1 MYRENSKDSNYVIV
15 KMMKKF
21 IHELFTRS
29 VGTNNSSFRE
39 DWISDNIKQLKE
51 GSYILDAGA
60 GEARLRNQCKHLNY
74 VAQDIAEYDGKGD
87 GEGIQTKSRDYSKLD
102 IISNIYD
109 IPLEKNSFDA
119 ILCIE
124 VLEHVTDPVIAL
136 KELYRILKPGGVI
149 LITAPFNSLTHYSPY
164 HFSTGFTKYFY
175 LHHLNDIGFNNIE
188 ITPNGNY
195 FEYTAQELRRIKSV
209 AKEYSNKKI
218 NIINRVVILLLLN
231 LLNKLSR
238 NDTSS
243 YNLQCFGLN
252 VKATKN

>member
-1 MYRENSKDSNYVIV
+1 MTAELTLLDASLLNDSDKLAEISHWLKVMNRPNGWHYDLDHIWILRELEAAGI
-15 KMMKKF
+15 
-21 IHELFTRS
+21 LP
-29 VGTNNSSFRE
+29 
-39 DWISDNIKQLKE
+39 
-51 GSYILDAGA
+51 GSTILDAGA

-188 ITPNGNY
+188 ITTNGNY

-209 AKEYSNKKI
+209 AKEYSNKKLNFI
-218 NIINRVVILLLLN
+218 YRFVILLLLN
-231 LLNKLSR
+231 L
-238 NDTSS
+238 TF
-243 YNLQCFGLN
+243 YI
-252 VKATKN
+252 VV